1 VISFRYHL
9 VSIVAVF
16 LALALGI
23 VVGTTALNGPITTD
37 LRTQVNTLKS
47 DRTTLANQVK
57 SLQQQ
62 VSDAGQFASS
72 FGSQLVQGMLLKQ
85 NVLLV
90 GLPGAR
96 TSVEDGI
103 TSQIES
109 AGGKVSGKLQLT
121 DAYIDPRRS
130 SDVTSLVT
138 SGVHPIG
145 LTLPEVSDAG
155 QLGGALLAFVLLG
168 KGEKTDLSEVLSSF
182 SALHMV
188 SDAGNTIT
196 PSATVVVVG
205 TGPLAPASY
214 ASSAELALVSA
225 LQQAGGHVVVAGD
238 NGSATQAGVVAGVR
252 GSAGDK
258 ATVSTVDNADTA
270 IGQVSTVLALADI
283 TKSTVGHY
291 GTAKSADALF
301 PNPTK

>member
-1 VISFRYHL
+1 MISFRYHL

-37 LRTQVNTLKS
+37 LRKQVNTLKS

-57 SLQQQ
+57 ALQLQ

-72 FGSQLVQGMLLKQ
+72 FGSQLVKGTLPKQ
-85 NVLLV
+85 SVMLV

-103 TSQIES
+103 TKQIDA
-109 AGGKVSGKLQLT
+109 AGGRVSGHIELT
-121 DAYIDPRRS
+121 EAYIDPRRA
-130 SDVTSLVT
+130 SDIASLVT

-155 QLGGALLAFVLLG
+155 QLGGALLAYVLLG
-168 KGEKTDLSEVLSSF
+168 KGEHTDLSQVLGGF
-182 SALHMV
+182 SELHMV
-188 SDAGNTIT
+188 SVDGDVV
-196 PSATVVVVG
+196 PSTTVVVVG
-205 TGPLAPASY
+205 TGSLASANY
-214 ASSAELALVSA
+214 AASAELALVTA

-238 NGSATQAGVVAGVR
+238 GGSATQSGIVAGVR
-252 GSAGDK
+252 GANGDK
-258 ATVSTVDNADTA
+258 ATVSTVDNSDSA

-283 TKSTVGHY
+283 TKSVVGHY

-301 PNPTK
+301 PSPTK